1 MLDHSVNRRP
11 RQLRSSGLGRLP
23 PGAPKVTQGPRKS
36 GLLGAT
42 FQKSHKTE
50 NKNLFSVCEIPT
62 ARGLASLG
70 TSRPPRR
77 GVASV
82 HPLAAVH
89 GSTVTGDLVLVV
101 LKVKLIVIA
110 QLFSFLDSPTG
121 ADDDLVAAL
130 EGHHLRHAVGR
141 TRVVD
146 VPGRSSRERGVDH
159 VVTVHAEHVH
169 ASVLGLVELLLPV
182 GDLVPDDGP
191 DVLDDHGVLLDVPG
205 SVQAQPLNPGPGQVH
220 VGLPLSLHLPVLR
233 RLGVD
238 ELLAV
243 GRAQLPGDG
252 ALEGLGGAGAVQGVR
267 PLGMGTHFRFGPGTT
282 CGVDG
287 QRQLHE
293 GVPAVPEGVVFTC
306 LNPRE

>member
-1 MLDHSVNRRP
+1 MLDHSANLRP
-11 RQLRSSGLGRLP
+11 RQLGSGGLGRLP
-23 PGAPKVTQGPRKS
+23 PGAPNLTQRPRKS
-36 GLLGAT
+36 GLPGAR

-50 NKNLFSVCEIPT
+50 TKT
-62 ARGLASLG
+62 SLLSAKFQRCVDSLLPG

-82 HPLAAVH
+82 HPLAAIH
-89 GSTVTGDLVLVV
+89 GSAVTGDLVLVV

-110 QLFSFLDSPTG
+110 QLFSFLDSPAG

-146 VPGRSSRERGVDH
+146 VPGRPSRERGIDH

-169 ASVLGLVELLLPV
+169 ASVLRLVELLLPV
-182 GDLVPDDGP
+182 GDLVPNDGP

-220 VGLPLSLHLPVLR
+220 VGLPLGLHLPVLR

-243 GRAQLPGDG
+243 GRAQLPSDG

-267 PLGMGTHFRFGPGTT
+267 P
-282 CGVDG
+282 
-287 QRQLHE
+287 
-293 GVPAVPEGVVFTC
+293 
-306 LNPRE
+306 

>member
-11 RQLRSSGLGRLP
+11 RQLGSSGLGRLP

-110 QLFSFLDSPTG
+110 QL
-121 ADDDLVAAL
+121 
-130 EGHHLRHAVGR
+130 
-141 TRVVD
+141 
-146 VPGRSSRERGVDH
+146 
-159 VVTVHAEHVH
+159 
-169 ASVLGLVELLLPV
+169 
-182 GDLVPDDGP
+182 
-191 DVLDDHGVLLDVPG
+191 
-205 SVQAQPLNPGPGQVH
+205 
-220 VGLPLSLHLPVLR
+220 
-233 RLGVD
+233 
-238 ELLAV
+238 
-243 GRAQLPGDG
+243 
-252 ALEGLGGAGAVQGVR
+252 
-267 PLGMGTHFRFGPGTT
+267 
-282 CGVDG
+282 
-287 QRQLHE
+287 
-293 GVPAVPEGVVFTC
+293 PAKDTQ
-306 LNPRE
+306 